1 MTQHDPIEAFER
13 AGTVKRRWMM
23 FGLGAVVG
31 VSIALLIGL
40 IL

>member
-1 MTQHDPIEAFER
+1 MTQHDPIEAFEQ

-23 FGLGAVVG
+23 FGLGAIVG
-31 VSIALLIGL
+31 VALTLLIGL